1 MKRSTGLKPD
11 ASMRLLGLSSH
22 LARLPLASQINE
34 SVLVLHQGQ
43 LRAPST
49 VAQTLTSESDSW
61 GKDRPGTHPGI
72 FPGAGGVEPG
82 VDPSP

>member
-11 ASMRLLGLSSH
+11 ASMRLLGLSSQ

-34 SVLVLHQGQ
+34 SVLVLQGQ

-49 VAQTLTSESDSW
+49 VAQTLPSESDSR

-72 FPGAGGVEPG
+72 FPGAEGVETG